1 MLFLGRAY
9 RKMQPAVFGALCHS
23 SNKILLCQGVFFIS
37 FIIAKKGMLFYNYVE
52 QKTILDIICQ
62 AKELNMERNPILL
75 SKLSIDSDIPLYSQL
90 VSIVKRNISA
100 GTLATG
106 DLLPSEA
113 EMCKSFDISRSTV
126 RQAIGALEAD
136 GLVVRKQGRG
146 TFVAEPK
153 VKRKTEM
160 IYSFTSEISSM
171 GMTPSSTLVEFEI
184 ISPSPD
190 IEKVLDLSSKDAKVY
205 KFTRIRNVDGEPLI
219 LETSFY
225 PQYIYPKLT
234 RELLETHSFYSLLF
248 EVGIVPSNAIDS
260 YEAVTMNR
268 KEAELLNCKSGA
280 CGFFVQRRT
289 YTDTG
294 MVYEFTQ
301 SLMRA
306 DRVKLDLHLH
316 KDGVSFSRSVDSKNA
331 D

>member
-1 MLFLGRAY
+1 MEGAGQQSGR
-9 RKMQPAVFGALCHS
+9 
-23 SNKILLCQGVFFIS
+23 
-37 FIIAKKGMLFYNYVE
+37 
-52 QKTILDIICQ
+52 Q
-62 AKELNMERNPILL
+62 APPEGSLMEKNPILL
-75 SKLSIDSDIPLYSQL
+75 STLSMDSDIPLYSQL

-113 EMCKSFDISRSTV
+113 ELCKTFDISRSTV
-126 RQAIGALEAD
+126 RQAIGALESE

-153 VKRKTEM
+153 VRRKTEM
-160 IYSFTSEISSM
+160 VYSFTSEISSM
-171 GMTPSSTLVEFEI
+171 GMTPSSTLIEFEVI
-184 ISPSPD
+184 EPTPD
-190 IEKVLDLSSKDAKVY
+190 IVKVLELSGTDSKVY
-205 KFTRIRNVDGEPLI
+205 RFVRIRHVDGEPLI

-234 RELLETHSFYSLLF
+234 KELLQTHSFYSLLY
-248 EVGIVPSNAIDS
+248 EVGVIPANAVDS
-260 YEAVTMNR
+260 YEAVIMSR
-268 KEAELLNCKSGA
+268 KEAEMLRCKPGS

-289 YTDTG
+289 YTEAG

-306 DRVKLDLHLH
+306 DRVKLDVFLH
-316 KDGVSFSRSVDSKNA
+316 KDGVSFTRSVDKNNN
-331 D
+331 